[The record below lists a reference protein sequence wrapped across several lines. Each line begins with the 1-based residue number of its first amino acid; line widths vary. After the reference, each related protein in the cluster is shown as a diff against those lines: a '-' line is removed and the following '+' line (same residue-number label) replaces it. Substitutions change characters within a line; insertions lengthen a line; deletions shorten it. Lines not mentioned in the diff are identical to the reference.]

1 MKKSHFIAATA
12 SVAVVGIAA
21 VAIGVTTLVNKEDIV
36 IHGEKMT
43 SSETSDSYVYSTTSS
58 SKVESEE
65 SIVVSSTTATT
76 TTTTTTTTTISTTTE
91 PIEIEDS
98 SVPEEDVPE
107 VTTVA
112 TITSAPIEEP
122 IEKPVESS
130 KVEDIVEPEPVVT
143 TVITTTS
150 NPVETP
156 TENTTSGKKWSLD
169 MEIGDITDQG
179 YTIIGKTPDEG
190 IPYIA
195 LDEEWEKQQRVII
208 GYASWG
214 SPMYRRDMTAWHAA
228 HDEAAKA
235 DAEWFKAHNGRLG

>member
-1 MKKSHFIAATA
+1 MKKSHFIATTA

-76 TTTTTTTTTISTTTE
+76 SSTTVTTISTTTA

-107 VTTVA
+107 VTTVV
-112 TITSAPIEEP
+112 TTTSAPIEEP

-130 KVEDIVEPEPVVT
+130 KVEDIAEPEPVVT
-143 TVITTTS
+143 TAITTTS

-179 YTIIGKTPDEG
+179 YTIIGKTPVEG

-195 LDEEWEKQQRVII
+195 LDEKWETQQSVII

-214 SPMYRRDMTAWHAA
+214 SPLYYKDMTAWHAA
-228 HDEAAKA
+228 HDENVKA
-235 DAEWFKAHNGRLG
+235 QVEWFEAHNGRIN